1 MDFDLSEEQRLLKES
16 VDGLLGSSYDFDQR
30 KKYAAEKGG
39 WSKSL
44 WSKLAEQGLLGLP
57 FSEDDGGFGAGA
69 VETMIVMEA
78 LGKALVLEP
87 YLATVVIGGGFL
99 RRGGSAEQKA
109 AHIPGII
116 DGSKTFAFAQ
126 LEKNSRYDLNDVS
139 TSAKKKGSGWVID
152 GEKFVVLNGETAD
165 TLIATA
171 RTKGGQRDT
180 SGIGVFLV
188 PGNAKGVAKKGY
200 PTQDG
205 LHAADITFTGVEVGV
220 DAAIG
225 DPENGL
231 PLIEQV
237 VDDARIAMCA
247 EAVGAMDESLKST
260 VEYLKT
266 RTQFGV
272 PIGSFQTLQ
281 HRAADMFVAVEQA
294 RSMSMFATMASD
306 FDDARE
312 RATAVAAAKVLI
324 SSRKADACKEVADG
338 INKAGGDA
346 HVIACN
352 ISRREEVEALVAG
365 TVKHYG
371 KIDILVCN
379 AAVNPYYGPLLDI
392 TDEAFDKIM
401 NSNIKSNIWLCALAI
416 PQMAERGNGSVVIIS
431 SIGGLR
437 GSTVIGAYGISK
449 AADFSLCRS
458 LAGEWGPKGVRV
470 NCVAP
475 GLVKTDFARA
485 LWEDE
490 ERLKRRC
497 ATTPLRRI
505 GEPDEIA
512 GAVAYLGSDAS
523 SFMTGQTIVVDG
535 GVTTA
540 SA

>member
-30 KKYAAEKGG
+30 KKYMAEKGG
-39 WSKSL
+39 WSKAA

-69 VETMIVMEA
+69 IETMIVMEA

-109 AHIPGII
+109 AYIPSII

-126 LEKNSRYDLNDVS
+126 LEKNSRYDLQDVS
-139 TSAKKKGSGWVID
+139 ATAKKKGAGWVID

-165 TLIATA
+165 TLIVTA
-171 RTKGGQRDT
+171 RTKGGQRDAG
-180 SGIGVFLV
+180 GIGVFLV
-188 PGNAKGVAKKGY
+188 PGNAKGIAKKGY

-205 LHAADITFTGVEVGV
+205 LHAADITFTGVEVGA

-231 PLIEQV
+231 ALIERV

-247 EAVGAMDESLKST
+247 EAVGVMDESLKST

-312 RATAVAAAKVLI
+312 RATAVAAAKVQIGKSLKFVGQQSI
-324 SSRKADACKEVADG
+324 QLHGG
-338 INKAGGDA
+338 IGMTMEAKIGHYFKRLTMIENTFGDTDY
-346 HVIACN
+346 HL
-352 ISRREEVEALVAG
+352 RRV
-365 TVKHYG
+365 
-371 KIDILVCN
+371 
-379 AAVNPYYGPLLDI
+379 
-392 TDEAFDKIM
+392 TD
-401 NSNIKSNIWLCALAI
+401 S
-416 PQMAERGNGSVVIIS
+416 
-431 SIGGLR
+431 GGL
-437 GSTVIGAYGISK
+437 I
-449 AADFSLCRS
+449 
-458 LAGEWGPKGVRV
+458 
-470 NCVAP
+470 
-475 GLVKTDFARA
+475 
-485 LWEDE
+485 
-490 ERLKRRC
+490 
-497 ATTPLRRI
+497 
-505 GEPDEIA
+505 
-512 GAVAYLGSDAS
+512 
-523 SFMTGQTIVVDG
+523 
-535 GVTTA
+535 
-540 SA
+540 